1 MPWSSP
7 LGAGY
12 ALWLAFVILWNV
24 TERRSVRTAA
34 TLAPHRRRAFQLLL
48 VAGVTLMALAPARGG
63 AAGRGQGLEPLDTDW
78 AFLLI
83 LVGGISFCCWARL
96 HLGAH
101 WSADV
106 VRKEAHHI
114 VDTGPYR
121 LVRHP
126 IYTGFIVVYVGLAL
140 LCGNWLGWLALA
152 VLICGLWLKARAE
165 EQFLIEELGTPAYI
179 DYRART
185 PMFVPNFRSRS

>member
-1 MPWSSP
+1 MPWNSP

-12 ALWLAFVILWNV
+12 TLWAAFVILWNV

-34 TLAPHRRRAFQLLL
+34 TLEPHRQRVFQLVL
-48 VAGVTLMALAPARGG
+48 VAGMTLMALAPMRSDAARL
-63 AAGRGQGLEPLDTDW
+63 RQLPEPLDW
-78 AFLLI
+78 AALLI

-96 HLGAH
+96 HLGRQ
-101 WSADV
+101 WSPDV
-106 VRKEAHHI
+106 ARKEEHHI

-126 IYTGFIVVYVGLAL
+126 IYTGFIVVYVGLTAL
-140 LCGNWLGWLALA
+140 CANWLALFA
-152 VLICGLWLKARAE
+152 LALLIFGLWLKARAE
-165 EQFLIEELGTPAYI
+165 EQFLIEELGTTAYG

-185 PMFVPNFRSRS
+185 PMLVPTFLSRS